1 MWEAPPWRCCE
12 TLGGHVHLSLAPPL
26 VPLAEAGRAL
36 RTGVEGRVLP
46 GLWSSLLCMKPQP
59 LGEPPRPALGWRM
72 SWRGKPK
79 ARPPRPKQRANTSAV
94 LGAPLASR
102 VRAQVVLCG
111 VRLGGQ

>member
-1 MWEAPPWRCCE
+1 MGSPALEVLPRLWVATCTC
-12 TLGGHVHLSLAPPL
+12 LSPRLNP
-26 VPLAEAGRAL
+26 
-36 RTGVEGRVLP
+36 GVEGRVLP
-46 GLWSSLLCMKPQP
+46 GLWSSLLCMKPRP

-102 VRAQVVLCG
+102 VRARVVLCG